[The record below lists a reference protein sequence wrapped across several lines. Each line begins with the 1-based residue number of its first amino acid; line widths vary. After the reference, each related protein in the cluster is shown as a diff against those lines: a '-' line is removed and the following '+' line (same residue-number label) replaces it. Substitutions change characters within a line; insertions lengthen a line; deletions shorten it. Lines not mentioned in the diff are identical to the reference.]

1 MADEVQNG
9 AGHRPVTIDELIALN
24 DEIVAL
30 TRAGIPLERGLL
42 AAGRDLPGRL
52 RGIATALGERMSRGE
67 SLPEALESSGAAVP
81 TVYRAVVE
89 AGLRSGR
96 LSTALEG
103 LAAYARGFAEA
114 RRSVILALW
123 YPLLVI
129 VLAYGLFLGIVTL
142 VIPRFVAA
150 FQSFGLPINWSL
162 RLLHRLGEAA
172 WVWGPLLPIG
182 LVLLV
187 AAGAVSG
194 RATALGGGGVFGMLR
209 WLPWTGSMLRGYEAA
224 SYADVLA
231 LLVEHQVPYPRALVL
246 AGEASGDPAMAGSSR
261 KIAEAVERGLPPG
274 EADDAKSAF
283 PPLLKWLLL
292 GGSREANF
300 VDSLRQ
306 MADRY
311 RGKARNRSEALRIF
325 LPTFLLFGLGATATF
340 LYALALFIPLTS
352 LWSSLSNQA
361 P

>member
-1 MADEVQNG
+1 MADDVQDE
-9 AGHRPVTIDELIALN
+9 AGCRPVTIDQLIALN

-30 TRAGIPLERGLL
+30 TRAGVPLERGLL
-42 AAGRDLPGRL
+42 AVGGDLPGRL
-52 RGIATALGERMSRGE
+52 SGIAMDLGERMSRGE
-67 SLPEALESSGAAVP
+67 SLPEALASSGAAVP

-114 RRSVILALW
+114 RRSIILALW

-129 VLAYGLFLGIVTL
+129 ALAYGLFVGIVTL
-142 VIPRFVAA
+142 VIPRFVGA
-150 FQSFGLPINWSL
+150 FQGLGLQVEWPL
-162 RLLHRLGEAA
+162 RLLHRLGDTA
-172 WVWGPLLPIG
+172 WVWGPFLPIG

-187 AAGAVSG
+187 VAGAFSG
-194 RATALGGGGVFGMLR
+194 RATVLGGRGVFGVLR

-231 LLVEHQVPYPRALVL
+231 LLIEHQVPYPKALVL
-246 AGEASGDPAMAGSSR
+246 AGEASGDPAMAESSR

-274 EADDAKSAF
+274 EAGDAGRAF

-292 GGSREANF
+292 SGPNEGNF
-300 VDSLRQ
+300 VAALRQ

-311 RGKARNRSEALRIF
+311 RGKARDRSEALRIF
-325 LPTFLLFGLGATATF
+325 LPTFLLFGFGATATF

-352 LWSSLSNQA
+352 LWSSLSNQF